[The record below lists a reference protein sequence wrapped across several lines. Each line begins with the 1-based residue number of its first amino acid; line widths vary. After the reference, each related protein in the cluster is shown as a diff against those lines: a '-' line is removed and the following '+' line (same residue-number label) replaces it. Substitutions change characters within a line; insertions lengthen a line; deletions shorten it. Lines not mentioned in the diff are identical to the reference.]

1 MLDFLLFLSITL
13 PELKKQIVILL
24 SLSLLQAT
32 YAQRV
37 GVYSFEKDLTE
48 KSKTLPTLGILGN
61 QGELEDDLLPELDN
75 MDKKAYYFEKN
86 SGLQFDNK
94 AANGFLDGNYTIEI
108 YFKFAKLDSWKRVID
123 FKNRKTDNGCYIYDG
138 KLNFYNYSIG
148 DRAPVK
154 PNEYTHYVVSR
165 NVKTK
170 QMKMYV
176 DGQSKIEFIDKQDEG
191 VVGEDGVLNFFHDD
205 LIVKDE
211 ASAGAVALIKMY
223 DYIVDPVVVKS
234 SFKDLEKEMQ
244 KILKQEIPPMQVAE
258 VIRKPNKPKT
268 VYEFQDLTFMFEGHI
283 QNALNK
289 KPVSQVTFM
298 ILDSNMIERDKIL
311 TENGN
316 FKFEFKE
323 DCEYNIIVEALGFFP
338 VGVHLSAKKLEERKE
353 FENVF
358 ALEPVS
364 IGQSI
369 GLKNLKFAQSKADL
383 LPESDLEL
391 NKILT
396 FLRDTP
402 TAEIELH
409 GHTDNQGDFDLNLQ
423 LSRQRAEAVKTFLVQ
438 QGVQSKRISCK
449 GFGGT
454 RPIGNNK
461 REESREQNRRVE
473 LVVKKY

>member
-1 MLDFLLFLSITL
+1 MLSNAY
-13 PELKKQIVILL
+13 
-24 SLSLLQAT
+24 S
-32 YAQRV
+32 QRV
-37 GVYSFEKDLTE
+37 GTYTFEKDLTE
-48 KSKTLPTLGILGN
+48 KSKILPTLGILGN

-75 MDKKAYYFEKN
+75 IDKKSYYFEKN

-94 AANGFLDGNYTIEI
+94 AANGFLSGNYTIEI
-108 YFKFAKLDSWKRVID
+108 YFKFSKLDSWKRVID
-123 FKNRKTDNGCYIYDG
+123 FKNRATDNGCYIYDG
-138 KLNFYNYSIG
+138 KLNFYNYSVG

-154 PNEYTHYVVSR
+154 PNEYIHYVVSR

-176 DGQSKIEFIDKQDEG
+176 DGQSKIEFTDKQDEG
-191 VVGEDGVLNFFHDD
+191 VIGQDDVLNFFHDD

-223 DYIVDPVVVKS
+223 DYVVEPTAIKN
-234 SFKDLEKEMQ
+234 SFKELEKE
-244 KILKQEIPPMQVAE
+244 ILQIVKQVTPPSQTPE
-258 VIRKPNKPKT
+258 VIRQPNKPKS
-268 VYEFQDLTFMFEGHI
+268 VYEFQDLTFYFEGHI

-289 KPVSQVTFM
+289 KLVSQVTF
-298 ILDSNMIERDKIL
+298 IVLDSNMVERDKIL
-311 TENGN
+311 TNDGR
-316 FKFEFKE
+316 FKIEVKE
-323 DCEYNIIVEALGFFP
+323 DREYNIIVEALGFFP
-338 VGVHLSAKKLEERKE
+338 VGIHLSAQKLENRKE
-353 FENVF
+353 LENVF

-383 LPESDLEL
+383 LPESNLEL

-402 TAEIELH
+402 NAEIELH

-423 LSRQRAEAVKTFLVQ
+423 LSRQRAEAVKSFLVQ
-438 QGVQSKRISCK
+438 QGILSQRIVCK

-454 RPIGNNK
+454 RPIGNNR

-473 LVVKKY
+473 LVVRKY

>member
-1 MLDFLLFLSITL
+1 LFLS
-13 PELKKQIVILL
+13 
-24 SLSLLQAT
+24 QAAL
-32 YAQRV
+32 AQRV
-37 GVYSFEKDLTE
+37 GVYTFEKDLSE
-48 KSKTLPTLGILGN
+48 KSKSLPTLGILGN
-61 QGELEDDLLPELDN
+61 QGELEDELLPELGN

-94 AANGFLDGNYTIEI
+94 TANGFLNGNYTIEI

-154 PNEYTHYVVSR
+154 PSEYTHYVVSR

-176 DGQSKIEFIDKQDEG
+176 DGQSKIEFTDKQDEG
-191 VVGEDGVLNFFHDD
+191 VIGEDGVLNFFHDD

-211 ASAGAVALIKMY
+211 ASSGAVALIKIY
-223 DYIVDPVVVKS
+223 DYIVDPLAIKN
-234 SFKDLEKEMQ
+234 SFKDLEQEMQ
-244 KILKQEIPPMQVAE
+244 KILKKETPPIQAVE
-258 VIRKPNKPKT
+258 TIRQPNKPKSI
-268 VYEFQDLTFMFEGHI
+268 YEFQDLTFTFEGHI

-289 KPVSQVTFM
+289 KPVSQVTFI
-298 ILDSNMIERDKIL
+298 ILDSNMVERDKI
-311 TENGN
+311 TTDDSR
-316 FKFEFKE
+316 FKIEVKE
-323 DCEYNIIVEALGFFP
+323 DKEYNIIVEALGFFP
-338 VGVHLSAKKLEERKE
+338 VGIHLTAKKLEQRKDV
-353 FENVF
+353 ENVF

-369 GLKNLKFAQSKADL
+369 GLKNLKFAQSKAEL
-383 LPESDLEL
+383 LPESNLEL

-396 FLRDTP
+396 FLKDTP

-423 LSRQRAEAVKTFLVQ
+423 LSRQRAEAVKFFLVE
-438 QGVQSKRISCK
+438 QGIQSKRIVCK

-454 RPIGNNK
+454 RPIGNNR

-473 LVVKKY
+473 LVVRKY

>member
-1 MLDFLLFLSITL
+1 L
-13 PELKKQIVILL
+13 PIILPYLKKHFFILL
-24 SLSLLQAT
+24 SLFGSLCT

-37 GVYSFEKDLTE
+37 GVYTFEKDLTE
-48 KSKTLPTLGILGN
+48 KSKQFPTLGILGN

-75 MDKKAYYFEKN
+75 MDKKAYVFEKN

-108 YFKFAKLDSWKRVID
+108 YFRFTKLDSWKRVID

-176 DGQSKIEFIDKQDEG
+176 DGLSKIEFTDKMDEG

-211 ASAGAVALIKMY
+211 ASAGAVALIKIY

-234 SFKDLEKEMQ
+234 SFKDLEQEMQ
-244 KILKQEIPPMQVAE
+244 KILKQEIPPIQAVEA
-258 VIRKPNKPKT
+258 IRKPNKPKS
-268 VYEFQDLTFMFEGHI
+268 VYEFQDLTFSFEGHI

-289 KPVSQVTFM
+289 KAISQVTF
-298 ILDSNMIERDKIL
+298 IVLDSNMIERDKII
-311 TENGN
+311 TNDGN
-316 FKFEFKE
+316 FKIEVKE

-338 VGVHLSAKKLEERKE
+338 VGVHLPAKRLEQRKE
-353 FENVF
+353 VDNVF

-383 LPESDLEL
+383 LPESNLEL

-396 FLRDTP
+396 FLKDTP

-423 LSRQRAEAVKTFLVQ
+423 LSRQRAEAVKIFLVQ
-438 QGVQSKRISCK
+438 QGIQARRISCK

-454 RPIGNNK
+454 RPVGNNR

-473 LVVKKY
+473 LVVRKY